1 MESQESPRGSDCLA
15 VLVAENDEALRAYM
29 VEVLTEVGYRVI
41 PVCNGKEAVSAL
53 QLGHVDVLIT
63 DMIMPEHEA
72 IEIILYSRKH
82 FPDLKLIV
90 MSGLLNGHLQAAR
103 SLGARAILH
112 EPFSAGDLVRTVE
125 SVCHPT
131 SQPVR
136 GGLATETDP
145 SSPHLMT
152 RSEQKS
158 VVARQPPGQSVLAT
172 GKVMN
177 DEISRVIRV
186 IDVLAFDTRILA
198 VNAALVAA
206 RAGEAC
212 MGLGVVVD
220 EMRNLSQRCA
230 QAAKDTSALLEEWA
244 TKLND
249 EKEKVGQVA
258 AAFRTTTQKPSKITT
273 PVDELSPGSGERT
286 TGILQ
291 VGEPITQLGQLMPQT
306 GANAN
311 SDVGG

>member
-1 MESQESPRGSDCLA
+1 LA
-15 VLVAENDEALRAYM
+15 VLVAENNEALRAYM

-53 QLGHVDVLIT
+53 QLGHVDVFIT

-112 EPFSAGDLVRTVE
+112 EPFSAGDLVRTLE

-131 SQPVR
+131 SQPGR
-136 GGLATETDP
+136 GGPATEIDP
-145 SSPHLMT
+145 LSPHRMT
-152 RSEQKS
+152 HSEEKL
-158 VVARQPPGQSVLAT
+158 VVARQPPGQSLPAT
-172 GKVMN
+172 GRVKN

-186 IDVLAFDTRILA
+186 IYGLAFDTRILA
-198 VNAALVAA
+198 VNTALIAA
-206 RAGEAC
+206 RAGESA
-212 MGLGVVVD
+212 MGFAVVVD

-230 QAAKDTSALLEEWA
+230 QAAKDTSALLEEWV

-249 EKEKVGQVA
+249 ENVRVGQVA
-258 AAFRTTTQKPSKITT
+258 AAFRTTAQKPSKITT

-291 VGEPITQLGQLMPQT
+291 VGEPITQMEQVMPQT
-306 GANAN
+306 GANAEQ
-311 SDVGG
+311 

>member
-1 MESQESPRGSDCLA
+1 MA
-15 VLVAENDEALRAYM
+15 VLVVEANEALRAYM

-41 PVCNGKEAVSAL
+41 PVCSGKEAVSAL
-53 QLGHVDVLIT
+53 QLGHFDVLIT
-63 DMIMPEHEA
+63 DMIMPAHEA

-125 SVCHPT
+125 SVCHTT
-131 SQPVR
+131 SQPAR
-136 GGLATETDP
+136 GAPATETDP

-152 RSEQKS
+152 HSEQKL
-158 VVARQPPGQSVLAT
+158 VVATQPPGQSVLAVGT
-172 GKVMN
+172 VKN

-186 IDVLAFDTRILA
+186 IDGLAFDTRILA
-198 VNAALVAA
+198 VNTALIAA
-206 RAGEAC
+206 RAGES
-212 MGLGVVVD
+212 GLGFAVVVD
-220 EMRNLSQRCA
+220 EMRNLSQRCV
-230 QAAKDTSALLEEWA
+230 QAAKDTSALLEEWV

-249 EKEKVGQVA
+249 EKVKGGQVA
-258 AAFRTTTQKPSKITT
+258 TAFRTTTQKPSKITT

-291 VGEPITQLGQLMPQT
+291 IGEPITQMEQLMPQT
-306 GANAN
+306 GANAEQ
-311 SDVGG
+311 